1 MNACPHT
8 VWLNRAAAW
17 PAEDREPGWRCRA
30 CGIVR
35 DSPIVPA
42 DDGAEG
48 TIGLSRTS
56 VPTTTSSSQGW
67 RSHE

>member
-35 DSPIVPA
+35 DDNEFIPRVAKS
-42 DDGAEG
+42 
-48 TIGLSRTS
+48 
-56 VPTTTSSSQGW
+56 
-67 RSHE
+67 